1 MNKKEK
7 QPKPNYT
14 SEMQRLYLEMFLS
27 DAETFVRC
35 QNIFDPLNF
44 DQRYQ
49 DTAAFITKYVDEYK
63 VMPESSIVNASC
75 KMDLQPVQLAKEN
88 YDWLMD
94 EFENFSRHKGLER
107 AIVASAD
114 LLEAGD
120 YGPVEKL
127 IKDAIQI
134 SLNKDMGTDY
144 FEDPRARL
152 SKLKDGNGQ
161 ISTGWP
167 SIDKKLY
174 GGFNRG
180 ELNIFCAGSGGGKSL
195 FLANMGVNWAQQG
208 LNVLYLTFELSEGL
222 VAMRLD
228 SMMTGVST
236 REIFKNLDEVEL
248 KVKMIGKKSGNL
260 QVKYMPSGKN
270 CNDIRA
276 YLKEYQVKKGC
287 KPDVI
292 LIDYLDLM
300 MPLSVKVSP
309 SDLFVKDKYVSEEIR
324 NLAMETQCI
333 TVTASQL
340 NRSAVEEI
348 EFDHSHISGGLSKI
362 MTADNVIGIFT
373 SRAMKERGRYQI
385 QFMKTRSSSGVGQKV
400 DLEFDV
406 DTLRISDLGEDGD
419 TASFSQGGGQGNSNG
434 GSSMMQ
440 GFKRTS
446 NVSTSSGGSSQP
458 WERPNPKEGWSLE
471 KPKGPNAAS
480 DIRSMIANLNN
491 DED

>member
-7 QPKPNYT
+7 PNYDFNV
-14 SEMQRLYLEMFLS
+14 QKLYIEMFLS
-27 DAETFVRC
+27 DAETFMRC
-35 QNIFDPLNF
+35 ANIFDPENF
-44 DQRYQ
+44 DQRLQ
-49 DTAAFITKYVDEYK
+49 DTAKFIKTYTDEYR
-63 VMPESSIVNASC
+63 VIPDIHIVNANC
-75 KMDLQPVQLAKEN
+75 GKDLQSVSLPKEN

-107 AIVASAD
+107 AIIQSSD
-114 LLEAGD
+114 LLEDGD

-152 SKLKDGNGQ
+152 TKLKDGNGQ

-195 FLANMGVNWAQQG
+195 FLANLGVNWALQG
-208 LNVLYLTFELSEGL
+208 LNVIYLTFELSEGL
-222 VAMRLD
+222 VSMRLD
-228 SMMTGVST
+228 SMMTGITT
-236 REIFKNLDEVEL
+236 RDIFKNIDDVEL
-248 KVKMIGKKSGNL
+248 KVKMLGKKAGNL

-276 YLKEYQVKKGC
+276 YLKEYQVKTGQ

-400 DLEFDV
+400 DLEFNV
-406 DTLRISDLGEDGD
+406 ETLRITDLGEEE
-419 TASFSQGGGQGNSNG
+419 SQGSYTQSGGG
-434 GSSMMQ
+434 
-440 GFKRTS
+440 K
-446 NVSTSSGGSSQP
+446 TSS
-458 WERPNPKEGWSLE
+458 
-471 KPKGPNAAS
+471 
-480 DIRSMIANLNN
+480 IYANLKKTSTVNN
-491 DED
+491 AVDHETGEIADPTQGINIGKIRGTADSAKIRTMLASLNSEKD

>member
-1 MNKKEK
+1 
-7 QPKPNYT
+7 
-14 SEMQRLYLEMFLS
+14 MFLS
-27 DAETFVRC
+27 DAETFTRC
-35 QNIFDPLNF
+35 QNIFDPENF
-44 DQRYQ
+44 DQRLQ
-49 DTAAFITKYVDEYK
+49 KVADFITKYVDEYK
-63 VMPESSIVNASC
+63 VIPDATIVNASC
-75 KMDLQPVQLAKEN
+75 GTDLATVSLPKEN

-107 AIVASAD
+107 AILQSAD
-114 LLEAGD
+114 LLEKGE

-127 IKDAIQI
+127 VKDAIQI

-152 SKLKDGNGQ
+152 EGLKNSNGQ

-167 SIDKKLY
+167 TIDKKLY

-180 ELNIFCAGSGGGKSL
+180 ELNIWCAGSGGGKSL
-195 FLANMGVNWAQQG
+195 FLANMGVNWAMAG
-208 LNVLYLTFELSEGL
+208 LNVLYLTFELSESL

-228 SMMTGVST
+228 SMMTGITT
-236 REIFKNLDEVEL
+236 RDIFRNLDDVEL
-248 KVKMIGKKSGNL
+248 KVKTIGKRSGSI
-260 QVKYMPSGKN
+260 QIKYMPSGKN

-276 YLKEYQVKKGC
+276 YLKEYQVKKGV

-340 NRSAVEEI
+340 NRAAVEEI

-373 SRAMKERGRYQI
+373 SRAMRERGRYQI

-400 DLEFDV
+400 DLDFNV
-406 DTLRISDLGEDGD
+406 DTLRITDPGEE
-419 TASFSQGGGQGNSNG
+419 GQDSSNG
-434 GSSMMQ
+434 GNRPTNSVYAGLKKTSTVTANNVDDDGVIQDPTQ
-440 GFKRTS
+440 GIAVPKVRAE
-446 NVSTSSGGSSQP
+446 VGGAKIRQLLAGLNS
-458 WERPNPKEGWSLE
+458 ER
-471 KPKGPNAAS
+471 
-480 DIRSMIANLNN
+480 D
-491 DED
+491 

>member
-1 MNKKEK
+1 MN
-7 QPKPNYT
+7 KPNYT
-14 SEMQRLYLEMFLS
+14 FDMQKLYLEMFLS
-27 DAETFVRC
+27 DAETFIRC
-35 QNIFDPLNF
+35 QNIFDPENF
-44 DQRYQ
+44 DQRLQ
-49 DTAAFITKYVDEYK
+49 QPAEFITKYVDEYK
-63 VMPESSIVNASC
+63 VMPEAQIVNAATNQQF
-75 KMDLQPVQLAKEN
+75 QPVQLPKEN

-107 AIVASAD
+107 AIIKSSD
-114 LLEAGD
+114 LLEEGD

-134 SLNKDMGTDY
+134 SLNKDMGTNY

-152 SKLKDGNGQ
+152 EKLKSSNGQ

-167 SIDKKLY
+167 TVDKKLY

-180 ELNIFCAGSGGGKSL
+180 ELNIFAAASGGGKSL
-195 FLANMGVNWAQQG
+195 FLANLGVNWALMG
-208 LNVLYLTFELSEGL
+208 LNVIYLTFELSENL
-222 VAMRLD
+222 VSMRLD
-228 SMMTGVST
+228 SMTTGVGT
-236 REIFKNLDEVEL
+236 RDIFRNIDDVEL
-248 KVKMIGKKSGNL
+248 KVKMLEKKSGHL
-260 QVKYMPSGKN
+260 QIKYMPSGKN

-276 YLKEYQVKKGC
+276 YLKEYQVKTGK
-287 KPDVI
+287 KPDVL

-309 SDLFVKDKYVSEEIR
+309 SDLFIKDKYVSEEIR

-400 DLEFDV
+400 DLEFNV
-406 DTLRISDLGEDGD
+406 DTLRISDLGEDD
-419 TASFSQGGGQGNSNG
+419 DSQPSYNQGGGKPQSPAG
-434 GSSMMQ
+434 GIYS
-440 GFKRTS
+440 GLKRTS
-446 NVSTSSGGSSQP
+446 TVSTTTDPETG
-458 WERPNPKEGWSLE
+458 EIIEVDPKQGASV
-471 KPKGPNAAS
+471 KPLQNKAVGAPL
-480 DIRSMIANLNN
+480 IRSMLSNLNPEK
-491 DED
+491 D